1 MTQEPE
7 EGPQAARPRP
17 ADAVVRLVYD
27 ELRRLARAQLRRLRP
42 GATLDTTALVHEAY
56 LKLAERTALG
66 PGERD
71 HFLSLAARAMR
82 QILVDYARR
91 RAARKRGGDGR
102 PALPLD
108 AVELSS
114 PAALAAEQLLALDQ
128 ALERLARSDEQQA
141 QVVECRYFLGLGDDD
156 TARAL
161 GVSTRTVERQWVRAR
176 AFLRGQLG
184 S

>member
-1 MTQEPE
+1 MPTR
-7 EGPQAARPRP
+7 GAGRPDRP
-17 ADAVVRLVYD
+17 ADAVVQLVYD

-42 GATLDTTALVHEAY
+42 GSTLDTTALVHEAY

-66 PGERD
+66 PEQRD

-91 RAARKRGGDGR
+91 RAAHKRGDGH
-102 PALPLD
+102 PALPLP
-108 AVELSS
+108 AGELAS
-114 PAALAAEQLLALDQ
+114 PATLGAEQLLALDQ
-128 ALERLARSDEQQA
+128 ALALLARSDEQSA

-161 GVSTRTVERQWVRAR
+161 GVSSRTVERKWVRAR
-176 AFLRGQLG
+176 AFLREQLG
-184 S
+184 P

>member
-1 MTQEPE
+1 MTQASGHDPR
-7 EGPQAARPRP
+7 GGQRP

-42 GATLDTTALVHEAY
+42 GSTLDTTALVHEAY

-66 PGERD
+66 PEQRD

-91 RAARKRGGDGR
+91 RAAHKRGEGR
-102 PALPLD
+102 PALPLLAD
-108 AVELSS
+108 ELAA
-114 PAALAAEQLLALDQ
+114 PAELGAEQLLALDQ
-128 ALERLARSDEQQA
+128 ALERLARSDEQSA

-161 GVSTRTVERQWVRAR
+161 GVSSRTVERKWVRAR
-176 AFLRGQLG
+176 AFLREQLG
-184 S
+184 P